1 MAIGKNKKQFLVI
14 GLGSFG
20 ASLAKTLFE
29 KGADVMAIDKN
40 YDVINAFEPF
50 CSQAICMDATEE
62 QQLNKIGPANM
73 DEAFVCM
80 SDIKASIFICLSLLQ
95 AGVKKVTCK
104 ATDEKHKTVLKKMG
118 VHRVIIPEQEI
129 GYKTALNVIRPN
141 MIEILSLSESF
152 TLVEI
157 KTPEKWLGKTVME
170 LDLRRNERVYVL
182 AVKRGED
189 IMTEG
194 LKDIMLEPD
203 DLLLIYGSKRHTD
216 RLAGKATKNVED
228 DNGMI

>member
-1 MAIGKNKKQFLVI
+1 MSSKNKKLFLVI

-40 YDVINAFEPF
+40 YEVVNAFEPF
-50 CSQAICMDATEE
+50 CTQAICMDATEE

-95 AGVKKVTCK
+95 SGVKKVTCK
-104 ATDEKHKTVLKKMG
+104 ATDEKHKTVLKKLG

-129 GYKTALNVIRPN
+129 GHKTALSVIRPN
-141 MIEILSLSESF
+141 MIEILSLSENF
-152 TLVEI
+152 LLVEI
-157 KTPEKWLGKTVME
+157 KTPEKWQGKTISE
-170 LDLRRNERVYVL
+170 LDLRRNEKVYIL

-189 IMTEG
+189 ILTED
-194 LKDIMLEPD
+194 LRDICLAPD

-216 RLAGKATKNVED
+216 RLADKATKIVED
-228 DNGMI
+228 NA